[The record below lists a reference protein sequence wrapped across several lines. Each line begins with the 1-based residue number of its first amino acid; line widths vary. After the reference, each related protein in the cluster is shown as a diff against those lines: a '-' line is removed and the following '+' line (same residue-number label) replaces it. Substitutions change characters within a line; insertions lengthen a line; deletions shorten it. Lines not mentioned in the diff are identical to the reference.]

1 MPTPCSVPGCNLYA
15 SVKGMCRGHYGRS
28 IRIAHGDTKVPLD
41 APLRP
46 YHPKPKKPVGPN
58 DLMDKYKS
66 KTDCFNKPVSGQVT
80 GTQFKGLESA
90 YDTPLPPAQ
99 AAQRQEAVDD
109 AKYKAMGMSELLA
122 QLDIARNAI
131 VHITRELRRRL
142 G

>member
-1 MPTPCSVPGCNLYA
+1 MTPTPCSVPGCNLYA
-15 SVKGMCRGHYGRS
+15 SLKGMCKGHYGRAR
-28 IRIAHGDTKVPLD
+28 RIAAGDTKVALN

-46 YHPKPKKPVGPN
+46 YNHKPKKPVGPN

-66 KTDCFNKPVSGQVT
+66 KTDVFDRQVP
-80 GTQFKGLESA
+80 GMPPYKGLESA
-90 YDTPLPPAQ
+90 YDIPLPPAQ

-109 AKYKAMGMSELLA
+109 ARYKAMGMGELLA